1 MMETGTRSH
10 TALVTGGSRGIGS
23 AVCVL
28 LAKRGYSVCIG
39 YAGREDA
46 ARQTRERCVQCA
58 ASPAQIF
65 SLCRADA
72 GTEEGADD
80 LVETALLTL
89 GSLEVLVNC
98 AGIARDGLLVTAK
111 TGDLDAVLATDLRS
125 VLLVTRAAV
134 KPMLRQH
141 YGRIISISSVVGLH
155 GNAGQSAYAA
165 AKAGIVGF
173 TKSVAKELAGRGITA
188 NAVAPGMIA
197 TDMTAAMPERAR
209 KMALSSIPMGREGT
223 PEEAAE
229 AVCFFASEEAS
240 YITGQVLA
248 ADGGM
253 GM

>member
-1 MMETGTRSH
+1 MEERALSH
-10 TALVTGGSRGIGS
+10 TALVTGGSRGIGR
-23 AVCVL
+23 AVCIL

-46 ARQTRERCVQCA
+46 AGETKSLCEEHA
-58 ASPAQIF
+58 ASPAQVF

-72 GTEEGADD
+72 GTEEGAKN
-80 LVETALLTL
+80 LVETALLSL

-98 AGIARDGLLVTAK
+98 AGITRDSLLLAAK
-111 TGDLDAVLATDLRS
+111 TEDLDAVLQTDLRS
-125 VLLVTRAAV
+125 VLLVTRAAA
-134 KPMLRQH
+134 KPMLRQR

-165 AKAGIVGF
+165 AKAGILGF
-173 TKSVAKELAGRGITA
+173 TKSIAKELAGRGITA

-209 KMALSSIPMGREGT
+209 EAALSSIPMGREGA
-223 PEEAAE
+223 PEEVAE